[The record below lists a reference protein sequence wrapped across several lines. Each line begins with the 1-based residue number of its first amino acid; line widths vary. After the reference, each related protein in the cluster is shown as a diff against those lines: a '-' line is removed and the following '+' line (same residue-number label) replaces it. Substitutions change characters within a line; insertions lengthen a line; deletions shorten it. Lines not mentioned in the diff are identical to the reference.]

1 MIGVPIG
8 LLTAIFMAKF
18 CPKKLFKWLMP
29 PINLLAGIPSIV
41 YGFFGMVVVVPII
54 RNLFGGTGNSVLT
67 VSIILGIMIAGNS
80 TIIPHSLM
88 DSVRTLTGNIV
99 IEMSYAEGLHY
110 DALIGTGVVLFV
122 FILLLNL
129 CFNLVT
135 NRKDKG

>member
-1 MIGVPIG
+1 
-8 LLTAIFMAKF
+8 
-18 CPKKLFKWLMP
+18 
-29 PINLLAGIPSIV
+29 
-41 YGFFGMVVVVPII
+41 
-54 RNLFGGTGNSVLT
+54 
-67 VSIILGIMIAGNS
+67 
-80 TIIPHSLM
+80 M